1 MKESGVLFRTCS
13 TVKKVIERPCFKCR
27 QSSTGNRL
35 NGTGKKAKVVTIIGG
50 WVRRKS
56 TRSDDVWKQIVGQR
70 VRCDFPLDRP
80 FYLSH
85 SFRFPPEHS
94 RREETRVERIPS
106 GFNCA
111 CTRAPLFSTRLIQ
124 SPFAIAQRALFKNFC
139 SRRAHQRRSNRVS
152 RAPSRSGLGAQKLG
166 GLVCQSRDAEKNPI
180 NHR

>member
-1 MKESGVLFRTCS
+1 M
-13 TVKKVIERPCFKCR
+13 
-27 QSSTGNRL
+27 
-35 NGTGKKAKVVTIIGG
+35 GG
-50 WVRRKS
+50 WIRRKS

-70 VRCDFPLDRP
+70 VCCDFPLDRP

-94 RREETRVERIPS
+94 RREGTRVERIPS

-152 RAPSRSGLGAQKLG
+152 RAPSRSVLGAQKL
-166 GLVCQSRDAEKNPI
+166 RDLSVKAETPRKILLTTGNGVPVKPI
-180 NHR
+180 ATLIRRRCKMTCRSN